1 MVAAS
6 HISFFLS
13 STEPISNVKVEK
25 NQTDQTEFD
34 SSVVIKCSVSSGFS
48 PSFRWLNDSSEVT
61 ANDRVRLTDRNTT
74 LTIFNLTRYDDG
86 PFMCFAFNAV
96 SNRTSRPV
104 KVNTICK
111 YRTKVIIYILLLK
124 VLCTMLFRIV
134 LFFCFISSSVLVPR
148 PYLTTRSCTICILRK
163 YRPNIH

>member
-1 MVAAS
+1 MVG
-6 HISFFLS
+6 FVFFPLFLS

-86 PFMCFAFNAV
+86 PFMCFVFNAV

-111 YRTKVIIYILLLK
+111 YRTKGIIYILFLSKYYARCYSGLYYFS
-124 VLCTMLFRIV
+124 V
-134 LFFCFISSSVLVPR
+134 SSAPVF
-148 PYLTTRSCTICILRK
+148 
-163 YRPNIH
+163 